1 MKIFL
6 PVVLSLAVLGVPTAT
21 AQEQQQQQLDANQ
34 SLFAVMAAYHAAGF
48 DGDMGSAANSPVRAE
63 VLKYIQQKNPPVL
76 AELRQYLKDH
86 PNATISNYIS
96 LGLTLEGPPLFR
108 IAKGLKEPPPDSVLL
123 QSFLPLVA
131 KLWAEADLD
140 TVWRRIE
147 PEYSKLI
154 AEKYHEPVTQE
165 VYRANAFLRNPTSGA
180 RGRRFQIYVEL
191 MAPPNQVH
199 TRSFGDDFYVVVT
212 PSPEPQIADL
222 RRAYLFYLLD
232 PLSIRF
238 SKLIGAKDGLLQFA
252 KLAPALDPHFKEDFA
267 LLTTASL
274 VRAVDAK
281 LTPVS
286 GNAKLQIVDQFF
298 REGFILT
305 PFFYEQLPLYEKQEL
320 AMRLYYPEMI
330 NAIDL
335 GREDKRLS
343 NVEWAKQKESKVI
356 HVTSEAKRPVLTGA
370 LKTLEEAEDLYNQ
383 KQYPRAKEKFEQAL
397 RETDAVA
404 LHAKAY
410 FGLARVAALNRDFE
424 QAVKLFE
431 RTLELQPEDDIK
443 AWTLVYLGRLLYSVN
458 ELEPSVEKYKA
469 ALAVKGAPERARQA
483 AEKGLQEATGRK
495 K

>member
-6 PVVLSLAVLGVPTAT
+6 TFAVSLALTVGTAT
-21 AQEQQQQQLDANQ
+21 AQDQQLDGSQ

-48 DGDMGSAANSPVRAE
+48 DADMASGANHPVRAK
-63 VLKYIQQKNPPVL
+63 VLEYIQKKNPPVL
-76 AELRQYLKDH
+76 AELRAYVKER
-86 PNATISNYIS
+86 PNATLSNYIS

-140 TVWRRIE
+140 TVWRQIE
-147 PEYSKLI
+147 PAYTELI
-154 AEKYHEPVTQE
+154 ARNYHDPLVQE

-199 TRSFGDDFYVVVT
+199 TRSFGDDFFVVVT
-212 PSPEPQIADL
+212 PSPEPQIGDL

-238 SKLIGAKDGLLQFA
+238 SRLIGAKDGLLQFA
-252 KLAPALDPHFKEDFA
+252 KLAPALDPHFKEDFP

-281 LTPVS
+281 LTQVS
-286 GNAKLQIVDQFF
+286 GNGKLQIVDQYF

-343 NVEWAKQKESKVI
+343 NVEWAKAKESKTI
-356 HVTSEAKRPVLTGA
+356 RVTSEARRPVLTGA

-383 KQYPRAKEKFEQAL
+383 KQYAKAKDKFELAL
-397 RETDAVA
+397 RETDART
-404 LHAKAY
+404 LHAKSY
-410 FGLARVAALNRDFE
+410 FGLARVAALDRQFE
-424 QAVKLFE
+424 QAEKLFE
-431 RTLELQPEDDIK
+431 KTLELEPEDEIK
-443 AWTLVYLGRLLYSVN
+443 AWTLVYLGRLLYSIN

-483 AEKGLQEATGRK
+483 AEKGLQEASARK